1 MKNKLL
7 AIFQIGVTVF
17 FIYYTLSKIGL
28 YKILEVVKSADLLF
42 ILSASI
48 VYFLSQII
56 SSQRLWFILKENNL
70 MISTMEN
77 VKLYMIGIFY
87 NFFIPGGVGGDAYK
101 GVLMNKKF
109 EWSLKKIYKLLILDR
124 LIGFGVILCLILVF
138 SGFILNLEFILEFSF
153 VLIPLYALLFFMGKV
168 LVKKIFDNKIQNP
181 YDNRDQLED
190 LVIPYLDELSQIP
203 SKFSQY
209 DEIKTYLLSKNP
221 NQQAEFL
228 LNNDDSSKP
237 DYTFIMNPSDTTKDS
252 YRKQENNEQTLLEGQ
267 AARDAFFDALKAS
280 TNFSSSPWVG
290 DSAPTG

>member
-48 VYFLSQII
+48 VYFLSQIV

-101 GVLMNKKF
+101 GILMNKKF

-138 SGFILNLEFILEFSF
+138 SGFILDLEFILEFSF

-168 LVKKIFDNKIQNP
+168 LVKKIFDNKI
-181 YDNRDQLED
+181 
-190 LVIPYLDELSQIP
+190 V
-203 SKFSQY
+203 
-209 DEIKTYLLSKNP
+209 
-221 NQQAEFL
+221 
-228 LNNDDSSKP
+228 
-237 DYTFIMNPSDTTKDS
+237 YTK
-252 YRKQENNEQTLLEGQ
+252 
-267 AARDAFFDALKAS
+267 AFFISHLIQILQFGSIILILISLGVKENYFTFLYIFLISSVLSIFSFGGIGIREYIFFTLAANTPVGQDIATSVGLIFTFSALISSLPGLFFLMKIKSKKKLS
-280 TNFSSSPWVG
+280 T
-290 DSAPTG
+290 